1 MSVIL
6 FTMSDMKWNGN
17 NTSEGLLGGHST
29 VLFPFTVIT
38 AILLK
43 WSTLDMVAYCG
54 DKEGCH
60 CSDAIPLSN
69 CIIVGIM
76 LM

>member
-17 NTSEGLLGGHST
+17 NTSEGLLGSHST

-43 WSTLDMVAYCG
+43 WSTLDMRLVRG
-54 DKEGCH
+54 GKG
-60 CSDAIPLSN
+60 
-69 CIIVGIM
+69 G
-76 LM
+76 